1 MKTIKV
7 RIKGTGMGLLLH
19 NPAGMGASNG
29 GKKVIPTS
37 EQEAKTACY
46 HMEDG
51 ETLAIPGWN
60 LSRSLVQAAKA
71 FKDGKV
77 SMSKIVAGGVAVE
90 PAMLSFGTKKYAID
104 TRRAVVQR
112 QGILRSRPLL
122 KDWTLEFDLLVN
134 EEDVSAKAFPIL
146 RAIVEDAGRRVGL
159 GDFRVEKN
167 GPFGK
172 FVVESWEVQ

>member
-37 EQEAKTACY
+37 EQEAKAACY
-46 HMEDG
+46 YMEDG

-71 FKDGKV
+71 FAASV
-77 SMSKIVAGGVAVE
+77 S
-90 PAMLSFGTKKYAID
+90 
-104 TRRAVVQR
+104 
-112 QGILRSRPLL
+112 
-122 KDWTLEFDLLVN
+122 
-134 EEDVSAKAFPIL
+134 
-146 RAIVEDAGRRVGL
+146 
-159 GDFRVEKN
+159 
-167 GPFGK
+167 
-172 FVVESWEVQ
+172 